1 MLGLMW
7 INGFLRGIKTKSK
20 TFKTFF
26 FFLLIIAFNKY
37 TSLPDYFSGHLLLTI
52 TGCIADIVAFEEE

>member
-1 MLGLMW
+1 
-7 INGFLRGIKTKSK
+7 
-20 TFKTFF
+20 
-26 FFLLIIAFNKY
+26 LIIAFNKY

>member
-1 MLGLMW
+1 MLGLRW

-20 TFKTFF
+20 IFKTFF
-26 FFLLIIAFNKY
+26 FPLIIAFNKY